1 MSKKS
6 WKIAAAVGLLCVS
19 IGTLAAAQLGS
30 ILKGGVIVLAVDK
43 FGNDINKAING
54 IMGQKNLQV
63 TQATKVVPILSLGD
77 SGYIGAV
84 QVAGPKLQVEKV
96 KAVVQLEGRFSA
108 IGGIRL
114 RALVPVSSKNT
125 SSIRRVNGVGVS
137 AIVDFKL

>member
-1 MSKKS
+1 MSRKS
-6 WKIAAAVGLLCVS
+6 WKIAAAAGILCVS
-19 IGTLAAAQLGS
+19 LGTMAAAQFGS

-114 RALVPVSSKNT
+114 RALVPVSSKDT